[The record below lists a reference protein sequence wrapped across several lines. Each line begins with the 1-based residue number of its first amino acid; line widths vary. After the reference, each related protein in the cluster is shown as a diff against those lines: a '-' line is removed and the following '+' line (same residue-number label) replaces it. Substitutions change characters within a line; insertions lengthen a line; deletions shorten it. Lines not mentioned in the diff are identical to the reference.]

1 MNKIEDM
8 IDKLPYIEFEYNG
21 GRGYG
26 KSYIAEIIEEKDK
39 EIQHLKSIIKEAREY
54 IYENKEATDYS
65 GDRFIYL
72 DEDDIENIFKI
83 LDKENNNEM

>member
-39 EIQHLKSIIKEAREY
+39 EIQHLKSIIKEVREY
-54 IYENKEATDYS
+54 IENENNE
-65 GDRFIYL
+65 RFGNPTIEFSL
-72 DEDDIENIFKI
+72 DVRKKILLEI
-83 LDKENNNEM
+83 LDKENK